1 MLYEAQEDE
10 DGEPQGQADPATI
23 PELVID
29 LTATE
34 EFLKQRMMNH
44 PEEEVQGTHNT
55 EEGFLRRLSTFIA
68 NRSEEDTG
76 IFFFDWVKRKNI
88 SIVINGFD
96 EQEIDVTVIDV
107 TKSNDKTNGPIIE
120 LIKVGFVGCYHSS
133 KPFTENN
140 WRTEKLWADS

>member
-76 IFFFDWVKRKNI
+76 
-88 SIVINGFD
+88 
-96 EQEIDVTVIDV
+96 
-107 TKSNDKTNGPIIE
+107 
-120 LIKVGFVGCYHSS
+120 
-133 KPFTENN
+133 
-140 WRTEKLWADS
+140 KLLLLV